1 MELEKKLKALEE
13 TADKLDDK
21 ELALDEAIRLFEQGV
36 QLIRACMDSLEE
48 SKGKIEVIRG
58 ELNEMLARDKGEEN

>member
-1 MELEKKLKALEE
+1 MELETKLKALEE

-36 QLIRACMDSLEE
+36 ELIRSCMDSLQE

-58 ELNEMLARDKGEEN
+58 ELNEMLARDRGEEN